1 VPRLNELRDEIKR
14 LSEESQKYH
23 TQMLEFY
30 KKAREVRKEAD
41 TYHERLKEKYALLS
55 PLQNSITS
63 AKKEIKKLRSEI
75 SVFLDRYDEIQREKN
90 REKEI
95 KKLEKAKKKLRETGK
110 LTLDDL
116 KVLLEEGGLELK

>member
-1 VPRLNELRDEIKR
+1 MPRLNELRDEIKR